1 MMRAQLHLSSAIL
14 LTLLIAVNCSDYDEC
29 GKVNL
34 DPTQFAIDGNGFKLF
49 APWIVALGVKKDE
62 DKDGFVELKV
72 VCSGSILTRN
82 IVISAS
88 HCFDQDSAGYFYN
101 VSDLI
106 VRAGVGQ
113 V

>member
-72 VCSGSILTRN
+72 VCSGSMECVLTWFALSQFA
-82 IVISAS
+82 IFIATS
-88 HCFDQDSAGYFYN
+88 HPQT
-101 VSDLI
+101 
-106 VRAGVGQ
+106 R
-113 V
+113 